1 MDIHYHVFMGAAN
14 AAPMA
19 SAKIDDYDESIRK
32 FLRLCKGVY
41 GQHEHFAGELN
52 YPNLLQASGYGDAK
66 MPMTLG
72 TSALCIQW
80 TPCVPPCM
88 SPSWN

>member
-1 MDIHYHVFMGAAN
+1 MAIHDHVFMGAAN

-19 SAKIDDYDESIRK
+19 SEERDDYVESIRK
-32 FLRLCKGVY
+32 FLRLSKAVFGKVDF
-41 GQHEHFAGELN
+41 FAEGLN
-52 YPNLLQASGYGDAK
+52 YQNLLQSSNFGEAK
-66 MPMTLG
+66 EPMTLG

-80 TPCVPPCM
+80 TPCVHPCM